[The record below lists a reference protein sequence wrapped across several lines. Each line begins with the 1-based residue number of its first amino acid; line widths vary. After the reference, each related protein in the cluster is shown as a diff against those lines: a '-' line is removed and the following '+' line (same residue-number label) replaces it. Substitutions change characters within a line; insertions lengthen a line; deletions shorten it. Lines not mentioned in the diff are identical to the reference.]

1 MAAEIASRRAVRE
14 DASVRV
20 VFFDD
25 MRGSTVLKERIAGRS
40 DEEAFHVLRREH
52 DELVTKVV
60 TRDGAGQVIK
70 STGDG
75 LIVLFERPSVAVE
88 RALEIQ
94 ELLHEHPH
102 LRVRVG
108 IDMGEIKVA
117 WEGERAVDCFGR
129 HVDWAAR
136 ATALAWDGHI
146 CVTRPVYT
154 DAFSWITK
162 KKIAWKT
169 HGAYRVKRG
178 EPALELFEPYNAN
191 VTRPSR
197 HLRGDKVGTEAA
209 RGAPA
214 PVQAAPPAADALTHA
229 TVIRPWEL
237 VARDGRDFATTGGGA
252 MYWFRVPLGGV
263 SYPEGFRS
271 FLQPALENDR
281 ITKIRF
287 VLDIT
292 VGPIRGVWND
302 LVLPLVSSWGSS
314 REQELDWSADTH
326 GGRIVINHAQGR
338 TLSWIFVDLS
348 REFTP
353 CFKLLVPDLDSEE
366 HTESEAQ
373 IFLSTAGR
381 TVRLGDDTEHVIR
394 VPDAVLRI
402 RPGQH
407 EALLHALNAVANQWD
422 SQFPS

>member
-1 MAAEIASRRAVRE
+1 MEAELASRRAVRE
-14 DASVRV
+14 AACVRV

-25 MRGSTVLKERIAGRS
+25 MRGSTVLKERIAERS
-40 DEEAFHVLRREH
+40 DEETFHVLRREH

-75 LIVLFERPSVAVE
+75 VIVLFERPSIAVE

-102 LRVRVG
+102 LSVRIG

-117 WEGERAVDCFGR
+117 WEGERPVDCFGR

-136 ATALAWDGHI
+136 ATALAGDGHI
-146 CVTRPVYT
+146 CVTRPVYV

-162 KKIAWKT
+162 RKIAWKT

-178 EPALELFEPYNAN
+178 EPPLELFEPYNAN

-197 HLRGDKVGTEAA
+197 HLRGDKVETETA
-209 RGAPA
+209 RGQPAPA
-214 PVQAAPPAADALTHA
+214 PLPAAHPLAQA
-229 TVIRPWEL
+229 NVIRPWEL
-237 VARDGRDFATTGGGA
+237 VARDGREFATTGGGA
-252 MYWFRVPLGGV
+252 MYWFRVPLGGI

-287 VLDIT
+287 VLDAT
-292 VGPIRGVWND
+292 VGPIRRVWDD

-314 REQELDWSADTH
+314 RKQQLDWRADTH
-326 GGRIVINHAQGR
+326 GGRIVINDARGR

-381 TVRLGDDTEHVIR
+381 TVRLGDGTEHVIR